1 MKFTK
6 VIFAPEV
13 DAAILDLIDY
23 VDVGDIPAVLD
34 FIEQLQRRLA
44 STLSTFPEGGSRFQ
58 GHVRMFTVKR
68 YTFLYEYHGE
78 LNEVHVLDMKAPGRD
93 WR

>member
-1 MKFTK
+1 MSNAT

-23 VDVGDIPAVLD
+23 VEVSDIPAVLN
-34 FIEQLQRRLA
+34 FLEGVQQRLVH
-44 STLSTFPEGGSRFQ
+44 TLSTFPNGGSPFQ
-58 GHVRMFTVKR
+58 GNVRLFTVDR
-68 YTFLYEYHGE
+68 YAFLYEYHPN
-78 LNEVHVLDMKAPGRD
+78 LNEVHVLEMMAPGRD